1 MKALEIRNIRKELGK
16 TQAEFAKLLG
26 VSKNSVQLWETEKR
40 NPSPSMVFLIKETY
54 KKHTENLKEN
64 EFENKNGNK
73 FTELPDGSLM
83 IQVPLVP
90 FNAYAS
96 FLEVY
101 EDEYKVKSKFETT
114 YFTVDKIGK
123 GNYIAFTVK
132 NDSMNGGMLDDT
144 PSGAQVL
151 ARELGKQHWRDGFN
165 STQYGWIIICE
176 TGIFHKD
183 IKGPDEK
190 GDITCLSRNKSPEF
204 AEFPLS
210 LNEVHSIYK
219 VIKRTF

>member
-1 MKALEIRNIRKELGK
+1 MNNIEIKKIRKELGL
-16 TQAEFAKLLG
+16 TQEEFAEKLGLHYRTIQ
-26 VSKNSVQLWETEKR
+26 KWESGETKMR
-40 NPSPSMVFLIKETY
+40 RANAFLIEELHKT
-54 KKHTENLKEN
+54 HTKGVNEN

-101 EDEYKVKSKFETT
+101 EDEYQVNEKFETT

-183 IKGPDEK
+183 IKGPDEN
-190 GDITCLSRNKSPEF
+190 GNIICISRNKSPEF
-204 AEFPLS
+204 PEFPLS
-210 LNEVHSIYK
+210 LNDVHSIYK